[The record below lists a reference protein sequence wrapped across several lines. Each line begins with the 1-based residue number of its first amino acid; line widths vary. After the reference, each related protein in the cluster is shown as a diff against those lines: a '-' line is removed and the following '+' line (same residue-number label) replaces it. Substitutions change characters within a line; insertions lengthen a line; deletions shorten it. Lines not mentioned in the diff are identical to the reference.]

1 MKLFLIS
8 RLFTQKAKST
18 DPDVM
23 ELKTALQKT
32 AKQQNT
38 EVSFKLLKNG
48 DATLRVEDDT
58 IADGI
63 IATLSSIPNITVS
76 GVSSPLEAYVQQRI
90 QQSST
95 SK

>member
-38 EVSFKLLKNG
+38 EISFKLLKNG
-48 DATLRVEDDT
+48 DATLRVEDDS

-63 IATLSSIPNITVS
+63 IATISSIPNITVS

-95 SK
+95 TK